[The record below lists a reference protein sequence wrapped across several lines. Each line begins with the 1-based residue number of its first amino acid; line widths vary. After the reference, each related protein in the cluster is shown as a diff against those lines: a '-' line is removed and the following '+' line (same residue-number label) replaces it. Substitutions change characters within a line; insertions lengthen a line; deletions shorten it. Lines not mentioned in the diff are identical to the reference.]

1 MRKLMVAVAATLA
14 LAAVTAQTASAQ
26 TVTKFSVL
34 TARSHGHRITNGFAI
49 RGALVVPG
57 DRDDVLGSFKARFTG
72 QRGRHVRAVFFF
84 PDGKIKA
91 NGNQSNNKVPIVGG
105 TRRWNGASGKV
116 NIGNLPHTGNVILTF
131 TVVTG

>member
-1 MRKLMVAVAATLA
+1 MRKLIAVTVAALA
-14 LAAVTAQTASAQ
+14 LAAVTAATAGAQTA
-26 TVTKFSVL
+26 TKFSVQ
-34 TARSHGHRITNGFAI
+34 TASSHGHRTSTGFRVTGRLAEV
-49 RGALVVPG
+49 GESSETVG
-57 DRDDVLGSFKARFTG
+57 TFKADFSG
-72 QRGRHVRAVFFF
+72 PRGRHVRFVGFF

-105 TRRWNGASGKV
+105 TRRWNGAGGKV